1 MAQEILIN
9 VGAAE
14 IRIAVVEDG
23 KLQALSRERTLGTDG
38 EATAGRSLVGD
49 IVLGR
54 VLRVLPAVQAAF
66 VDIGHERAGFLGA
79 REARCLSV
87 LRQAQ
92 GDGGSQTLML
102 SLSKHAGEHEP
113 PIGELVREGEEVL
126 VQIVKDPIG
135 EKGARLSASVTIPGR
150 LCVLAPFQPG
160 VALSR
165 RIEDEAER
173 ARLSALGEAL
183 IAQADGELVAGAG
196 YIFRTAAVGAAPEEL
211 REDALQLAQDWQAIL
226 AARKKAKP
234 PALLHRDLGP
244 VARVLRDI
252 VRDDTARILI
262 DDAEAAEAAR
272 AFCRRAMPKAE
283 ERIALFAGPGALF
296 DLFDLETDIDGLMHP
311 RVPLACGGWITVE
324 GTEALTA
331 VDVNSGGFTHAS
343 GLEATGLTV
352 NLEAA
357 SELGRQLRLRGIGG
371 LIVADFMHMKE
382 EAHVDRVLAALMQ
395 SLTKDGV
402 PVTVSRPSPL
412 GLGEITR
419 KRVREPLVSLLSED
433 CAACAGQGMVRRA
446 DAVAMDVL
454 RRIES
459 GARAGPGRPIRVR
472 AAPEIIRWIEDQG
485 GGLRA
490 ALARKGA
497 ANVSF
502 EEDETCSR
510 ERFDV
515 ATIV

>member
-1 MAQEILIN
+1 MSQEILIN

-23 KLQALSRERTLGTDG
+23 KLQALTRERTIGADS
-38 EATAGRSLVGD
+38 EATAGRSFVGD

-66 VDIGHERAGFLGA
+66 VEIGHERAGFLGA
-79 REARCLSV
+79 REARCL
-87 LRQAQ
+87 A
-92 GDGGSQTLML
+92 GP
-102 SLSKHAGEHEP
+102 HEAFGEHEP
-113 PIGELVREGEEVL
+113 PIGELVREGDEVL

-150 LCVLAPFQPG
+150 LCVLAPLQPG

-173 ARLSALGEAL
+173 ERLSALGESL
-183 IAQADGELVAGAG
+183 IARADGELIPGAG

-211 REDALQLAQDWQAIL
+211 RKDAVGLAHDWWAIL

-244 VARVLRDI
+244 VPRALRDL
-252 VRDDTARILI
+252 VRDDTARILL

-272 AFCRRAMPKAE
+272 AFCRRSMPEAE

-296 DLFDLETDIDGLMHP
+296 DLYDLETDIDGLLHP
-311 RVPLACGGWITVE
+311 RVPLACGGWITIE

-331 VDVNSGGFTHAS
+331 VDVNSGSFTDAS
-343 GLEATGLTV
+343 GLEDTGLTV
-352 NLEAA
+352 NLQAA
-357 SELGRQLRLRGIGG
+357 RELGRQLRLRGIGG
-371 LIVADFMHMKE
+371 LIVVDFMHMKE
-382 EAHVDRVLAALMQ
+382 EVHVDRVLEALMQ
-395 SLTKDGV
+395 SLSRDGT
-402 PVTVSRPSPL
+402 PATISRPSPL
-412 GLGEITR
+412 GLVEITR
-419 KRVREPLVSLLSED
+419 KRVREPLLSLVSEC
-433 CAACAGQGMVRRA
+433 CAACAGQGMVRRP

-454 RRIES
+454 RRIEA
-459 GARAGPGRPIRVR
+459 GARAAPGKPIRVR
-472 AAPEIIRWIEDQG
+472 AAPEIIRWIENQG
-485 GGLRA
+485 EGLRA

-497 ANVSF
+497 ANVEL

>member
-1 MAQEILIN
+1 MSQEVLIN
-9 VGAAE
+9 VSAAE

-23 KLQALSRERTLGTDG
+23 KLQALTRERTLGADG
-38 EATAGRSLVGD
+38 EATARRLGD

-54 VLRVLPAVQAAF
+54 VAKVLPAIQATF

-79 REARCLSV
+79 REAHCL
-87 LRQAQ
+87 
-92 GDGGSQTLML
+92 GGSHDTV
-102 SLSKHAGEHEP
+102 AEHEP
-113 PIGELVREGEEVL
+113 PIGELVHEGDEVL

-160 VALSR
+160 IALSR

-173 ARLSALGEAL
+173 ERLSALGEAL
-183 IAQADGELVAGAG
+183 IAQANGELVPGAG
-196 YIFRTAAVGAAPEEL
+196 YIFRTAAVGAALEEF
-211 REDALQLAQDWQAIL
+211 REDAVRLARDWRAIL

-244 VARVLRDI
+244 VARVLRDM

-272 AFCRRAMPKAE
+272 AFCRREMPGAE
-283 ERIALFAGPGALF
+283 GRIAFFAGPGALF
-296 DLFDLETDIDGLMHP
+296 DLHDLETGIDGLMRP
-311 RVPLACGGWITVE
+311 RVPLSCGGWITIE
-324 GTEALTA
+324 GTEAMTA
-331 VDVNSGGFTHAS
+331 VDVNSGSFTHAS
-343 GLEATGLTV
+343 GLEDTGLTV

-371 LIVADFMHMKE
+371 LIVVDFMNMKE
-382 EAHVDRVLAALMQ
+382 EAHVDRVLEALMQ
-395 SLTKDGV
+395 SLSKDGV

-412 GLGEITR
+412 GLVEITR
-419 KRVREPLVSLLSED
+419 KRVREPLVFLLSEG
-433 CAACAGQGMVRRA
+433 CTACAGQGKVRRP

-454 RRIES
+454 RRIEA
-459 GARAGPGRPIRVR
+459 GARAAPGKSIRVR
-472 AAPEIIRWIEDQG
+472 AAPEIIRWIEGQG
-485 GGLRA
+485 EGLRA

-497 ANVSF
+497 ANVEL
-502 EEDETCSR
+502 EEDETCTR

>member
-1 MAQEILIN
+1 MSQEILIN

-23 KLQALSRERTLGTDG
+23 KLQALTCERTLGADG
-38 EATAGRSLVGD
+38 EAAAGRVGD

-54 VLRVLPAVQAAF
+54 VAKVLPAIQAAF
-66 VDIGHERAGFLGA
+66 VEIGHERAGFLGA
-79 REARCLSV
+79 REARCLAGP

-92 GDGGSQTLML
+92 HEGLANALTL
-102 SLSKHAGEHEP
+102 SLSKGASEHEP
-113 PIGELVREGEEVL
+113 PIGELVREGDEVL

-150 LCVLAPFQPG
+150 LCVLAPCQPG

-173 ARLSALGEAL
+173 ARLSVLGDALLGES
-183 IAQADGELVAGAG
+183 DGGLFPGAG
-196 YIFRTAAVGAAPEEL
+196 YIFRTAAIGAALEEL
-211 REDALQLAQDWQAIL
+211 REDAIQLARDWRDIL
-226 AARKKAKP
+226 TARKKAKP

-244 VARVLRDI
+244 VARVLRDM

-272 AFCRRAMPKAE
+272 AFCRRALPETEA
-283 ERIALFAGPGALF
+283 RVVLFSGPGALF
-296 DLFDLETDIDGLMHP
+296 DLYDLETDIDGLLHP
-311 RVPLACGGWITVE
+311 RVLLSCGGWITIE

-331 VDVNSGGFTHAS
+331 VDVNSGSFTQAS
-343 GLEATGLTV
+343 GLEDTGLTV
-352 NLEAA
+352 NLQAA
-357 SELGRQLRLRGIGG
+357 RELGRQLRLRGIGG
-371 LIVADFMHMKE
+371 LIVVDFMHMKE
-382 EAHVDRVLAALMQ
+382 DAHVDRVLEALTQ
-395 SLTKDGV
+395 SLSRDGT

-412 GLGEITR
+412 GLVEITR
-419 KRVREPLVSLLSED
+419 KRVREPLLTLLSES
-433 CAACAGQGMVRRA
+433 CAACAGQGMLRRP

-454 RRIES
+454 RGIEA
-459 GARAGPGRPIRVR
+459 GARAAPGKPIRVR
-472 AAPEIIRWIEDQG
+472 AAPEIIRWIESQG
-485 GGLRA
+485 ENLRA

-497 ANVSF
+497 ANVKL
-502 EEDETCSR
+502 EADEACSR

>member
-23 KLQALSRERTLGTDG
+23 TLQALTRERTLGADG
-38 EATAGRSLVGD
+38 EASAGRVGD
-49 IVLGR
+49 VVLGR
-54 VLRVLPAVQAAF
+54 VAKVLPAIQAAF
-66 VDIGHERAGFLGA
+66 VAIGHERAGFLGA
-79 REARCLSV
+79 REARCLGGT

-92 GDGGSQTLML
+92 GEGQTQSFML
-102 SLSKHAGEHEP
+102 SPSKHEGEHEP
-113 PIGELVREGEEVL
+113 PIGELVREGDEVL

-150 LCVLAPFQPG
+150 FCVLAPYQPG
-160 VALSR
+160 IALSR

-183 IAQADGELVAGAG
+183 IAQADNELVPGAG
-196 YIFRTAAVGAAPEEL
+196 YIFRTAAVGAALEEL
-211 REDALQLAQDWQAIL
+211 REDAVRLARDWQAIL

-252 VRDDTARILI
+252 VRDNTARILI

-272 AFCRRAMPKAE
+272 AFCRLAMPEAE
-283 ERIALFAGPGALF
+283 GRIALFAGPGALF
-296 DLFDLETDIDGLMHP
+296 DLHDLETGIDGLLHP
-311 RVPLACGGWITVE
+311 RVPLACGGWITIE

-371 LIVADFMHMKE
+371 LIVVDFMHLNE
-382 EAHVDRVLAALMQ
+382 EAHVDRVLDALLQ
-395 SLTKDGV
+395 SLSKDGT

-412 GLGEITR
+412 GLVEIAR
-419 KRVREPLVSLLSED
+419 KRVREPLSSLASES
-433 CAACAGQGMVRRA
+433 CAACAGQGTVRRP

-454 RRIES
+454 RQIEA
-459 GARAGPGRPIRVR
+459 GARAAPGRPIRVR
-472 AAPEIIRWIEDQG
+472 AAPEIIRWIAGQG
-485 GGLRA
+485 EGLRT
-490 ALARKGA
+490 ALARRGA
-497 ANVSF
+497 ANVEL
-502 EEDETCSR
+502 EEDETCAR

-515 ATIV
+515 GTTV